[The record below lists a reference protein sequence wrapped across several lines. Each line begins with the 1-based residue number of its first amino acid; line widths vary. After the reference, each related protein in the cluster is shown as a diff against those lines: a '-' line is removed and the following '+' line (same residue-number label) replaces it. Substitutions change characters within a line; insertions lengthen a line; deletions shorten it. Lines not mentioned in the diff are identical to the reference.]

1 MEIIVTV
8 ESKSFYRYFTIQL
21 APEKCWSLKMG
32 LFYQNLICIMRVI
45 MRMTSLISMQLCRM
59 IIKRW

>member
-32 LFYQNLICIMRVI
+32 LFYQNLICIMSYHENDKLDFNAT
-45 MRMTSLISMQLCRM
+45 M
-59 IIKRW
+59 